1 MNSALPQILDMALNG
16 ERLNFDQAMT
26 LFQEGDILKLG
37 KIANAIRARL
47 HPDNIVTYI
56 IDRNINYTNVCLS
69 KCKFCAFYKDINSQE
84 AYFLSW
90 EELRDKIEE
99 TIKSGGTQI
108 LMQGGLHPEFKIEYY
123 EEMLQKIKTAFPKI
137 HIHGFSPPEIVHF
150 AIISNLSIHTTL
162 SRLRIAGLDSI
173 PGGGAE
179 ILVDKIRQQISP
191 NKCSSAQWLE
201 VMRAS
206 HQLRMKT
213 TATMMFGHIESIANR
228 VQHLLKIRDL
238 QDETGGFTAFIPWT
252 YQPQNTLLGGREA
265 GGYEYLKTLALSR
278 IVLDNF
284 KNIQASWVTQGPKIG
299 QIALAF
305 GANDIGSTM
314 LEENVV
320 KSAGAQ
326 YRLTTQ
332 EIIDLIKDAG
342 FIPKQRNTFYNIL
355 KNEKAKTI

>member
-1 MNSALPQILDMALNG
+1 MALNG
-16 ERLNFDQAMT
+16 ERIDFDQAIT
-26 LFQEGDILKLG
+26 LFQEKDILKLG

-47 HPDNIVTYI
+47 HPDNVVTYI

-69 KCKFCAFYKDINSQE
+69 KCKFCAFYKDVNSRD

-90 EELRDKIEE
+90 EELRDKLEE

-123 EEMLQKIKTAFPKI
+123 EEMLQRIKTAFPKI

-150 AIISNLSIHTTL
+150 ATKSNLNIKTTF
-162 SRLRIAGLDSI
+162 SRLIASGLDSI

-179 ILVDKIRQQISP
+179 ILVDKIRQQLSP
-191 NKCSSAQWLE
+191 NKCSSAQWLQ
-201 VMRAS
+201 VMRTA
-206 HQLRMKT
+206 HQLGMKT
-213 TATMMFGHIESIANR
+213 TATMMFGHIESIADR
-228 VQHLLKIRDL
+228 AQHLLKIRDL

-252 YQPQNTLLGGREA
+252 YQPQNTILSGREV
-265 GGYEYLKTLALSR
+265 GGYEYLKTLAISR
-278 IVLDNF
+278 IVLHNF

-305 GANDIGSTM
+305 GANDMGSTM

-320 KSAGAQ
+320 RAAGAQ

-342 FIPKQRNTFYNIL
+342 LVPRQRDTFYGQV
-355 KNEKAKTI
+355 